1 MMQADLSQ
9 ISGIEKDLYGFFR
22 SIDPDPDFIN
32 ALSHRLSRTD
42 QTVLGRPIKSSDWMV
57 WLGLGFLAGLIIWRV
72 FGGQS
77 KK

>member
-1 MMQADLSQ
+1 MQADLSQ

-22 SIDPDPDFIN
+22 PIDPDPDFIN

-57 WLGLGFLAGLIIWRV
+57 WLGLGFLAGLVILRI
-72 FGGQS
+72 FSGQN

>member
-1 MMQADLSQ
+1 MMQVDLSQ

-22 SIDPDPDFIN
+22 AIDPDPEFIN

-72 FGGQS
+72 FGGHN

>member
-72 FGGQS
+72 FGGQN